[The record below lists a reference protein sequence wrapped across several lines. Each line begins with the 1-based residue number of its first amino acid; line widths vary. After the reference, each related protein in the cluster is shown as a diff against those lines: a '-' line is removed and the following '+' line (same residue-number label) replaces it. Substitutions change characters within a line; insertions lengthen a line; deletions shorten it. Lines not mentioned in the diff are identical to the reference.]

1 MPDRY
6 LGRQI
11 GKYRVTRLL
20 GTGAFA
26 WVFEA
31 IDRDL
36 EIPVALK
43 ILRPEFAGDPEAE
56 ARFRRE
62 AATAA
67 RLRHANIVV
76 VRDVGLAS
84 GASFVAMDLLP
95 WSVGARLRETS
106 KLSESDVIRI
116 GIDVAAALAV
126 AHGAN
131 VIHRDIKPDNILLG
145 ADGEAVVADFGLA
158 RALASPGAVSAVN
171 TVMGTPHYF
180 SPEQARGRPLD
191 GRSDLYSLGVTLYR
205 AATGRLPFEGDDWYA
220 VGLAHIESEVPA
232 PRLCAPELT
241 QEFEAVVLRLLAKRP
256 DDRYADAAA
265 VSDAL
270 LALPNGPR
278 ARATSATPLSSTD
291 TISAL
296 APIVIRK
303 PRRRMVTSVIV
314 LGLAALGLW
323 LVDARRPLDDRWF
336 EVGRASFRA
345 DSARLATRNVA
356 ALSLVDSLTARRDAA
371 RVALL
376 DSLLEAQ
383 NQTAVGDSQP
393 TSKMVPSNV
402 VPSTARLTLT
412 AADAAILYV
421 DGTRVGAGEW
431 SGERPVSPALKL
443 SAILATASTACGSAH
458 ADTVIRLRAGE
469 VREVALSVRPCVAL
483 RMSWTP
489 SDARLV
495 FAPLD
500 GGHLLTMRA
509 DTSGTVLLPAGRY
522 LLTATSPRCSPY
534 SDTVTTSKDAQ
545 NGVIVLQRRMIC

>member
-43 ILRPEFAGDPEAE
+43 ILRPEFAGDPDAE

-67 RLRHANIVV
+67 GLRHANIVV

-95 WSVGARLRETS
+95 WSVGARLRETN
-106 KLSESDVIRI
+106 KLSESEVIRL

-126 AHGAN
+126 AHAAN

-145 ADGEAVVADFGLA
+145 AEGEAIVADFGLA
-158 RALASPGAVSAVN
+158 RALDSPAAVSATN

-232 PRLCAPELT
+232 PRLLAPELSP
-241 QEFEAVVLRLLAKRP
+241 EFEAVVLRLLAKRP
-256 DDRYADAAA
+256 DDRYADATA

-270 LALPNGPR
+270 QALPTGPR
-278 ARATSATPLSSTD
+278 ARTTSATPLSTTD
-291 TISAL
+291 TIIAL
-296 APIVIRK
+296 APIVTGNRR
-303 PRRRMVTSVIV
+303 PRILTSVAV
-314 LGLAALGLW
+314 LGLVALGVW
-323 LVDARRPLDDRWF
+323 LVDARRPVDDRWF

-345 DSARLATRNVA
+345 DSARLATRYDA
-356 ALSLVDSLTARRDAA
+356 ALLLADSLTAQREAA
-371 RVALL
+371 RVALH
-376 DSLLEAQ
+376 DSLQFAQ
-383 NQTAVGDSQP
+383 NQTALRDSLP
-393 TSKMVPSNV
+393 PSKVVPSTI
-402 VPSTARLTLT
+402 VPSTARLTLI
-412 AADAAILYV
+412 AADAAVLYV

-431 SGERPVSPALKL
+431 TGERPVSSALRL

-458 ADTVIRLRAGE
+458 ADTVIHLRAGE

-509 DTSGTVLLPAGRY
+509 DTTGTVLLPAGRY
-522 LLTATSPRCSPY
+522 LLTATSPNCAPY
-534 SDTVTTSKDAQ
+534 SDTVTTSKDADK
-545 NGVIVLQRRMIC
+545 GVIVLKRRMIC